1 MNTESKVLAACP
13 VKGHMIAL
21 AAGHLIAIYERNGE
35 SYVAEFRDGYE
46 RVEYAC
52 TWFRFYASALR
63 YRHDGRGAVDDAT
76 PLTQE
81 MLQKVERLH
90 AKSEARQEKMLAVP
104 RTVALAAQRYCIN
117 VLARLR
123 GRAAKTSQPSA

>member
-1 MNTESKVLAACP
+1 MNADSKALAACP
-13 VKGHMIAL
+13 IKGHMIAL
-21 AAGHLIAIYERNGE
+21 APGQLIAIYERNGE

-46 RVEYAC
+46 KVEYAC

-63 YRHDGRGAVDDAT
+63 YRGNGRAGVDDAM

-90 AKSEARQEKMLAVP
+90 AEREARQEKMLAAP
-104 RTVALAAQRYCIN
+104 RTVALAVQRYWIN
-117 VLARLR
+117 FLSRLR
-123 GRAAKTSQPSA
+123 GRAGKINQTPG